1 MSKTVASKRKNKL
14 NQRRKVKFTFTTKAG
29 FPERL
34 KMSEESAIS
43 SIIFS
48 KQFLSSLACVFTT
61 SPPINKGLR
70 RNFFGICQP
79 FFLITKK
86 EQGTFFYI
94 PCSIREYI
102 FNILT

>member
-79 FFLITKK
+79 FFLNHKNHKK
-86 EQGTFFYI
+86 RAG
-94 PCSIREYI
+94 YI
-102 FNILT
+102 FLYTLLYKRIHF